1 MYKVCIVNS
10 LPIAMGVSNK
20 DALKALTL
28 KKLHIKSK
36 YQPFKQQYRNFFN
49 FIKI

>member
-20 DALKALTL
+20 ATFKALTYVL
-28 KKLHIKSK
+28 SMNLLNS
-36 YQPFKQQYRNFFN
+36 NV
-49 FIKI
+49 